1 MAAFNRGDDMMR
13 KLFIVGVAGFVLAVE
28 IATYRR
34 LADDH
39 MLEYLIANGLLCF
52 VAFMF
57 AWEILEYRDP
67 QKVAKANKERKK
79 YYE

>member
-1 MAAFNRGDDMMR
+1 MIR

-34 LADDH
+34 LAEDH

-67 QKVAKANKERKK
+67 QQREERKK
-79 YYE
+79 YNE

>member
-1 MAAFNRGDDMMR
+1 MIR
-13 KLFIVGVAGFVLAVE
+13 KLFTVGVAGFVLAVE
-28 IATYRR
+28 VATYRR

-67 QKVAKANKERKK
+67 QQREERKK
-79 YYE
+79 YNE

>member
-1 MAAFNRGDDMMR
+1 MIR

-28 IATYRR
+28 IATYKR

-57 AWEILEYRDP
+57 AWEILEYKDS
-67 QKVAKANKERKK
+67 QQVAKANKERKK
-79 YYE
+79 YNE

>member
-1 MAAFNRGDDMMR
+1 MR
-13 KLFIVGVAGFVLAVE
+13 SIRLKLFTVGVAGFVLLVE
-28 IATYRR
+28 VATYKR

-39 MLEYLIANGLLCF
+39 MLEYLVANGLLCF

-67 QKVAKANKERKK
+67 QQREQRKK
-79 YYE
+79 YNE

>member
-1 MAAFNRGDDMMR
+1 MIR

-34 LADDH
+34 LAEDH

-67 QKVAKANKERKK
+67 QQREERKK
-79 YYE
+79 YNEKFG

>member
-1 MAAFNRGDDMMR
+1 MR

-52 VAFMF
+52 VVFMF

-67 QKVAKANKERKK
+67 QQVAKANKKRKK
-79 YYE
+79 YNE

>member
-1 MAAFNRGDDMMR
+1 MAPTHRANVMR
-13 KLFIVGVAGFVLAVE
+13 SIRLKLFTVGVAGFVLLVE
-28 IATYRR
+28 VATYKR

-39 MLEYLIANGLLCF
+39 MLEYLVANGLLCF

-67 QKVAKANKERKK
+67 QQREQRKK
-79 YYE
+79 YNE

>member
-1 MAAFNRGDDMMR
+1 MIR
-13 KLFIVGVAGFVLAVE
+13 KLFTVGVAGFVLAVE

-67 QKVAKANKERKK
+67 QKVANANKERKK

>member
-1 MAAFNRGDDMMR
+1 MIR
-13 KLFIVGVAGFVLAVE
+13 KLSIVGVAGFVLAVE

-34 LADDH
+34 LAEDH

-67 QKVAKANKERKK
+67 QQREERKK
-79 YYE
+79 YNE

>member
-1 MAAFNRGDDMMR
+1 MR
-13 KLFIVGVAGFVLAVE
+13 SIRLKLFTVGVAGFVLLVE
-28 IATYRR
+28 VATYKR

-39 MLEYLIANGLLCF
+39 MLEYLVANGLLCL

-67 QKVAKANKERKK
+67 QQREQRKK
-79 YYE
+79 YNE

>member
-1 MAAFNRGDDMMR
+1 MR
-13 KLFIVGVAGFVLAVE
+13 SIRLKLFTVGVAGFVLVVE
-28 IATYRR
+28 IATYKR

-39 MLEYLIANGLLCF
+39 MLEYLVANGLLCF

-67 QKVAKANKERKK
+67 QQREQRKK
-79 YYE
+79 YNE

>member
-1 MAAFNRGDDMMR
+1 MMR

-28 IATYRR
+28 VATYRR

-67 QKVAKANKERKK
+67 QQREERKK
-79 YYE
+79 YNE